1 MASITKLGKGK
12 QPPRAIDFVDPA
24 TGKRNR
30 VRLGIVT
37 YDAAQQA
44 ALRIEKLVA
53 AKSLNQSIDA
63 ETIVWLK
70 GIAADIHERL
80 ARFGLCEARQP
91 VATAPTLA
99 RWMET
104 LLEQRQHSLKP
115 ASLNRLRQ
123 TGDRLCAHFGSERD
137 ISTITAADT
146 AAWRASMSAEGLSE
160 ATIRLHCRNAKSI
173 FNQAIDQEHITKNPC
188 AKLKS
193 SAIAANRDRY
203 VTPEETRQLLD
214 AAPSLQWR
222 LMIGLARLAGL
233 RIPSESHGL
242 QWQHVDWERRRLRV
256 YAPKTDSTRFVPLVP
271 ELYDLL
277 SEAFDQAPER
287 ATNIITLSTN
297 NLHRDFEIIISKAGL
312 IPWDD
317 LWQTL
322 RRSAETMFAMEHPQ
336 HAVSK
341 WIGHSIAVSVN
352 HYLQTPETLFES
364 ASSKPVLRAA
374 ESAAV
379 CSGIGS
385 HVVAEGMT
393 ATEQHLA
400 TAQTKTRMM
409 PELAASCGSI
419 CELDRA
425 GIEPA
430 TPGFSVLCSTN

>member
-12 QPPRAIDFVDPA
+12 QPPRAIDFVDSA

-30 VRLGIVT
+30 VRLGVVT
-37 YDAAQQA
+37 YDVAQQA
-44 ALRIEKLVA
+44 SLRIEKLVS
-53 AKSLNQSIDA
+53 AKALNQAIDS
-63 ETIVWLK
+63 ETVVWLN
-70 GIAADIHERL
+70 GVADDVHERL
-80 ARFGLCEARQP
+80 ARFGLCEPRQP
-91 VATAPTLA
+91 VALAPTLSQ
-99 RWMET
+99 WLKT

-123 TGDRLCAHFGSERD
+123 TGDRLTTHFGSDRD
-137 ISTITAADT
+137 ISTITAADA

-160 ATIRLHCRNAKSI
+160 ATIRLHCRNAKTI
-173 FNQAIDQEHITKNPC
+173 FKEAIDQEHISKSPC

-203 VTPEETRQLLD
+203 VTPDETAKLLD
-214 AAPSLQWR
+214 AAPNMQWR
-222 LMIGLARLAGL
+222 LLIGLARLAGL

-242 QWQHVDWERRRLRV
+242 QWGHVDWERRRLRV

-271 ELYDLL
+271 ELYDIL

-297 NLHRDFEIIISKAGL
+297 NLHRDFENIIAKAGL
-312 IPWDD
+312 VSWDD

-352 HYLQTPETLFES
+352 HYLQTPDSLFES

-385 HVVAEGMT
+385 HVVAEGAT

-400 TAQTKTRMM
+400 TGQTKTRMM
-409 PELAASCGSI
+409 PGLAASCGSM